1 MDHLSLAFS
10 VSLIASVLD
19 APGWIID
26 AIAWV
31 YDGYRSL
38 IREGAEAVR
47 SLFEDYGYLAVF
59 IGTLSENTI
68 FVGLIV
74 PGSLVIILAGIAAHD
89 GSLSLPAGWLIGI
102 GGTVL
107 GDTIS
112 YFVGRYG
119 WSRLRFLRRMTE
131 QVREPILRRGTRFV
145 LFYHF
150 AGYTRVVGPA
160 AAGVL
165 RMPYRSWATAE
176 YSGVVLWDS
185 AFFALCYVLGIAGIT
200 LDSTDEYF
208 RDLEWILLGLVVI
221 YGWHIY
227 HMALNAFGENETK
240 AQERDEREPVEAG
253 AREQ

>member
-1 MDHLSLAFS
+1 MDQFSIALASLF
-10 VSLIASVLD
+10 ASVLD

-26 AIAWV
+26 AIEWV
-31 YDGYRSL
+31 YEGYRSI

-47 SLFEDYGYLAVF
+47 TLFEDYGYLAVF
-59 IGTLSENTI
+59 VGTLSENTI
-68 FVGLIV
+68 LVGLIV

-89 GSLSLPAGWLIGI
+89 GSISLPLAWLLGI
-102 GGTVL
+102 GGTIL

-119 WSRLRFLRRMTE
+119 WSRLRFLRSMTE
-131 QVREPILRRGTRFV
+131 QVRDPILSRGTRFV

-165 RMPYRSWATAE
+165 RMPYRSWAPADYGGAALWVTA
-176 YSGVVLWDS
+176 YSAIGY
-185 AFFALCYVLGIAGIT
+185 ALGLAGIT

-208 RDLEWILLGLVVI
+208 RYLEWILLGLVVL
-221 YGWHIY
+221 YGWHFY
-227 HMALNAFGENETK
+227 GMAQRALDEH
-240 AQERDEREPVEAG
+240 QRDSEEREPLEAG
-253 AREQ
+253 ARDK